1 MNNAGI
7 GSASIVLVF
16 AVLCLAIFAVISLVP
31 AMTEQ
36 TLIERELSLVNSF
49 YAADTLAEKVLA
61 EIIVADEIPTS
72 VRGIDV
78 FADWDWELMAE
89 VVSFSTPVTD
99 TRELS
104 VTVKI
109 GDDSYEILAWHMVDI
124 GLWEIDDFL
133 NVWQGF

>member
-36 TLIERELSLVNSF
+36 TLIERELRLVDSF

-61 EIIVADEIPTS
+61 EILAADEIPTS
-72 VRGIDV
+72 VRGVDV
-78 FADWDWELMAE
+78 FVDWDWDLMAE

-99 TRELS
+99 IRELS

-109 GDDSYEILAWHMVDI
+109 DDDTYEILAWHMVDI